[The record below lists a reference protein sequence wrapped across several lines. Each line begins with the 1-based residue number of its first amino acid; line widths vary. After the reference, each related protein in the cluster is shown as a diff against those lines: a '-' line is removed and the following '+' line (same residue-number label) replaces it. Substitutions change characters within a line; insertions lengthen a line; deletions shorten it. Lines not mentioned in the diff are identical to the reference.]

1 MLAEFLQFLF
11 SGLTVG
17 ATYALA
23 ALGFT
28 IVYNASNVIN
38 FAQGEFL
45 MLGGMLAV
53 VLLEVGVPAWVALP
67 AAIALVAAIGVAV
80 ERLAI
85 RPARDAEVVTLVIIT
100 LGVSLVLRGAMQM
113 WRGTATYALP
123 PFSGDTPLMV
133 GGAALAPQSLWVLG
147 GAAAAVALMGWW
159 FERTRRGKA
168 MLATASNRLAARL
181 VGIRIEGVLMLSFAL
196 SAALGALAGI
206 IVAPITL
213 TSFDVGIMLGLKGFV
228 AAVLGGLGSG
238 VGAVAGGLL
247 LGVLEAMT
255 AGYVSSSYKDAV
267 PFVVILFLFV
277 LLPRGLF
284 GIRAPE
290 RVV

>member
-28 IVYNASNVIN
+28 IVYSASNVIN

-53 VLLEVGVPAWVALP
+53 FLLEIGLPAWIALP
-67 AAIALVAAIGVAV
+67 AAILLVAAVGVAV

-100 LGVSLVLRGAMQM
+100 LGVSLVLRGAVQL
-113 WRGTATYALP
+113 WRGTTTHALP
-123 PFSGDTPLMV
+123 PFSGDEPIMV
-133 GGAALAPQSLWVLG
+133 AGAALAPQSLWVIG
-147 GAAAAVALMGWW
+147 VAAAAVALMWW
-159 FERTRRGKA
+159 FFERTRWGKA

-181 VGIRIEGVLMLSFAL
+181 VGVRVEVVLMLSFAL
-196 SAALGALAGI
+196 SAALGALGGI

-238 VGAVAGGLL
+238 LGAVAGGLL

-267 PFVVILFLFV
+267 PFVVILLLLMF
-277 LLPRGLF
+277 LPRGMF
-284 GIRAPE
+284 GAQAPE
-290 RVV
+290 RV

>member
-1 MLAEFLQFLF
+1 MFAEFLQFLF

-28 IVYNASNVIN
+28 VVYNATNVIN

-53 VLLEVGVPAWVALP
+53 FLLEAGLPAGVALP
-67 AAIALVAAIGVAV
+67 LAVVLVAVIGVTV

-85 RPARDAEVVTLVIIT
+85 RPARDAEVTTLVIIT
-100 LGVSLVLRGAMQM
+100 LGVALVLRGGMQM
-113 WRGTATYALP
+113 WRGTAPRALP
-123 PFSGDTPLMV
+123 PWSGDEPIMV
-133 GGAALAPQSLWVLG
+133 AGAALAPQSLWVLLV
-147 GAAAAVALMGWW
+147 AALAVLLLWW
-159 FERTRRGKA
+159 YFERTRWGKA

-181 VGIRIEGVLMLSFAL
+181 VGIRIEVVLMASFAL
-196 SAALGALAGI
+196 SAALGAIGGI

-213 TSFDVGIMLGLKGFV
+213 TAFDVGIMLGLKGFV

-238 VGAVAGGLL
+238 AGAVAGGLL

-267 PFVVILFLFV
+267 PFVVILLLLMF
-277 LLPRGLF
+277 LPRGIF
-284 GIRAPE
+284 GAQVPE
-290 RVV
+290 RV

>member
-53 VLLEVGVPAWVALP
+53 SLLELGLPAWVALP
-67 AAIALVAAIGVAV
+67 AAVLLVAAVGVAV

-100 LGVSLVLRGAMQM
+100 LGVSLVLRGATQM
-113 WRGTATYALP
+113 WRGTATHALP
-123 PFSGDTPLMV
+123 PFSGEDPIMIA
-133 GGAALAPQSLWVLG
+133 GAALAPQSLWVIG
-147 GAAAAVALMGWW
+147 VAAAAVALMWW
-159 FERTRRGKA
+159 FFERTRWGKA

-181 VGIRIEGVLMLSFAL
+181 VGIRIEVVLMLSFAL
-196 SAALGALAGI
+196 SAGLGALGGI

-247 LGVLEAMT
+247 LGVLEAMA

-267 PFVVILFLFV
+267 PFVVILLLLMF
-277 LLPRGLF
+277 LPRGMF
-284 GIRAPE
+284 GAQAPE
-290 RVV
+290 RV

>member
-1 MLAEFLQFLF
+1 MLSEFLQFLF

-53 VLLEVGVPAWVALP
+53 VLLEIGLPAWVALP
-67 AAIALVAAIGVAV
+67 AAIVLVAAVGVTV

-85 RPARDAEVVTLVIIT
+85 RPAQDAEVVTLIIIT
-100 LGVSLVLRGAMQM
+100 LGVALVLRGAIQM
-113 WRGTATYALP
+113 WRGTATHALA
-123 PFSGDTPLMV
+123 PFSGDVPIMV

-147 GAAAAVALMGWW
+147 VAAVAVTLMWW
-159 FERTRRGKA
+159 FFERTRWGKA
-168 MLATASNRLAARL
+168 MLATAGNRLAARL
-181 VGIRIEGVLMLSFAL
+181 VGIRIEVVLMLSFAL
-196 SAALGALAGI
+196 SAALGALGGI
-206 IVAPITL
+206 ITAPITL

-238 VGAVAGGLL
+238 IGAVAGGLL
-247 LGVLEAMT
+247 LGLLEAMT
-255 AGYVSSSYKDAV
+255 AGYISSSYKDAV
-267 PFVVILFLFV
+267 PFVVILLLLMFL
-277 LLPRGLF
+277 PGGLF
-284 GIRAPE
+284 GAGAPE
-290 RVV
+290 RT

>member
-53 VLLEVGVPAWVALP
+53 FLLEIGLPAWLALP
-67 AAIALVAAIGVAV
+67 AAILLVAAVGVAV

-100 LGVSLVLRGAMQM
+100 LGVSLVLRGAVQM
-113 WRGTATYALP
+113 WRGTPTHALP
-123 PFSGDTPLMV
+123 PFSGDAPIMV
-133 GGAALAPQSLWVLG
+133 AGAALAPQSLWVIG
-147 GAAAAVALMGWW
+147 VAAAAVALMWW
-159 FERTRRGKA
+159 FFERTRWGKA

-181 VGIRIEGVLMLSFAL
+181 VGIRIEVVLMLSFAL
-196 SAALGALAGI
+196 SAALGALGGI

-238 VGAVAGGLL
+238 LGAVAGGLL
-247 LGVLEAMT
+247 LGVLEAMA

-267 PFVVILFLFV
+267 PFVVILFLLMF
-277 LLPRGLF
+277 LPRGIF
-284 GIRAPE
+284 GAQAPE
-290 RVV
+290 RV

>member
-23 ALGFT
+23 ALGFSL
-28 IVYNASNVIN
+28 VYNASNVIN

-53 VLLEVGVPAWVALP
+53 FLLELGLPAWIALP
-67 AAIALVAAIGVAV
+67 AAILLVAAVGVAV

-100 LGVSLVLRGAMQM
+100 LGVSLVLRGAIQM
-113 WRGTATYALP
+113 WRGTATHALA
-123 PFSGDTPLMV
+123 PFSGDTPIMIA
-133 GGAALAPQSLWVLG
+133 GAALAPQSLWVLG
-147 GAAAAVALMGWW
+147 VAAAAVALMWW
-159 FERTRRGKA
+159 FFERTRWGKA

-181 VGIRIEGVLMLSFAL
+181 VGIRIEVVFMLSFAF
-196 SAALGALAGI
+196 SAALGALGGI

-247 LGVLEAMT
+247 LGVLEAMA

-267 PFVVILFLFV
+267 PFVVILLLFMF
-277 LLPRGLF
+277 LPRGMF
-284 GIRAPE
+284 GTQAPE
-290 RVV
+290 RV

>member
-23 ALGFT
+23 ALGLT
-28 IVYNASNVIN
+28 VVYNASNVIN

-53 VLLEVGVPAWVALP
+53 VLLGAGVPGWVALP
-67 AAIALVAAIGVAV
+67 AAILLVAAIGVAI

-85 RPARDAEVVTLVIIT
+85 RPAQDAEVVTLIIIT
-100 LGVSLVLRGAMQM
+100 LGVSLVLRGAVQM
-113 WRGTATYALP
+113 WRGTETHALP
-123 PFSGDTPLMV
+123 AFSGYEPIMV
-133 GGAALAPQSLWVLG
+133 AGAALAPQSLWVIG
-147 GAAAAVALMGWW
+147 VAAAAVALLWW
-159 FERTRRGKA
+159 FFERTRWGKA
-168 MLATASNRLAARL
+168 MLATAGNRLAARL
-181 VGIRIEGVLMLSFAL
+181 VGIRIDVVLMLSFAL
-196 SAALGALAGI
+196 AAALGALGGI
-206 IVAPITL
+206 IIAPITL

-238 VGAVAGGLL
+238 IGAVAGGLL
-247 LGVLEAMT
+247 LGVLEAMA

-267 PFVVILFLFV
+267 PFVVILLLFMF
-277 LLPRGLF
+277 LPRGLF
-284 GIRAPE
+284 GAETVE
-290 RVV
+290 RV

>member
-23 ALGFT
+23 ALGLT
-28 IVYNASNVIN
+28 VVYNASNVIN

-53 VLLEVGVPAWVALP
+53 ALLGAGLPGWVAIP
-67 AAIALVAAIGVAV
+67 AAILLVAAIGIAI

-85 RPARDAEVVTLVIIT
+85 RPAQDAEVVTLIIIT
-100 LGVSLVLRGAMQM
+100 LGVSLVLRGGTQM
-113 WRGTATYALP
+113 WRGTETHALP
-123 PFSGDTPLMV
+123 AFSGDTPIMV
-133 GGAALAPQSLWVLG
+133 AGAALAPQSLWVLG
-147 GAAAAVALMGWW
+147 IAAAAVAILWW
-159 FERTRRGKA
+159 FFERTRWGKA
-168 MLATASNRLAARL
+168 MLAAASNRLAARL
-181 VGIRIEGVLMLSFAL
+181 VGIRIDVVLMLSFAL
-196 SAALGALAGI
+196 AAALGALGGI
-206 IVAPITL
+206 IVAPITF

-238 VGAVAGGLL
+238 IGAVLGGLL

-267 PFVVILFLFV
+267 PFIVILLLFV

-284 GIRAPE
+284 GAQATE
-290 RVV
+290 RV

>member
-28 IVYNASNVIN
+28 IVYNASNAIN

-53 VLLEVGVPAWVALP
+53 FLLEIGLPAWIALP
-67 AAIALVAAIGVAV
+67 AAILLVAAVGVAV

-100 LGVSLVLRGAMQM
+100 LGVSLVLRGAVQI
-113 WRGTATYALP
+113 WRGTATHALP
-123 PFSGDTPLMV
+123 PFSGDAPIMV
-133 GGAALAPQSLWVLG
+133 AGAALAPQSLWVIG
-147 GAAAAVALMGWW
+147 VAAAAVALMWW
-159 FERTRRGKA
+159 FFERTRWGKA
-168 MLATASNRLAARL
+168 MLASASNRLAARL
-181 VGIRIEGVLMLSFAL
+181 VGIRIDVVLMLSFAL
-196 SAALGALAGI
+196 SAALGALGGI
-206 IVAPITL
+206 
-213 TSFDVGIMLGLKGFV
+213 DVGVMLGLKGFV

-238 VGAVAGGLL
+238 LGAVAGGLL
-247 LGVLEAMT
+247 LGVLEAMA

-267 PFVVILFLFV
+267 PFVVILFLLMF
-277 LLPRGLF
+277 LPRGMF
-284 GIRAPE
+284 GAQAPE
-290 RVV
+290 RV